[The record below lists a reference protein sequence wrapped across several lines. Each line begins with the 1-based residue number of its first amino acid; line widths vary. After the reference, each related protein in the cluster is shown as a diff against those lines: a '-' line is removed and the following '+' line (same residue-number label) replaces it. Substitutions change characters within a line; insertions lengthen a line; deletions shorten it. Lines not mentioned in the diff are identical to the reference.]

1 MSRYLSFLLLP
12 LAAACAVPPPPES
25 DRDILPTL
33 PPEVASVLPPGTPV
47 SSVFQNTDGC
57 YLFSIERTDPPS
69 GFQVRDANGI
79 PICEGQQGL

>member
-1 MSRYLSFLLLP
+1 MSRFLSFLLLP
-12 LAAACAVPPPPES
+12 LVAACAVPPPPGS
-25 DRDILPTL
+25 DRDVPPTL
-33 PPEVASVLPPGTPV
+33 PAEVASVLPPGTPV